1 MLIQLARGIGSLLFP
16 AVCPGCRCPVE
27 SGPSAPLC
35 ASCLGTLPRCRFP
48 GGKLRHVDG
57 TASPFLYEG
66 VCRDLILA
74 LKYQGRTSLVPFLA
88 DKMAEEILRH
98 LGSPP
103 LDRILPVPLHP
114 TRLRERAFNQAE
126 LLARAL
132 ADRLEIPCDGDLL
145 IRCRPTRPQAELTRE
160 ERSRNTR
167 GAFTLSLSKGSG
179 AGLKGS
185 RLLLVDDVLT
195 TGATAEACAAL
206 LKKAGARSV
215 WVVTAARD

>member
-1 MLIQLARGIGSLLFP
+1 MLAQIARGIGSLLFP
-16 AVCPGCRCPVE
+16 SVCPSCRRPVE
-27 SGPSAPLC
+27 SGPRDPLC
-35 ASCLGTLPRCRFP
+35 AACLRTLPRCRFP

-57 TASPFLYEG
+57 TVSPFLYKG
-66 VCRDLILA
+66 VCRDLVLA

-88 DKMAEEILRH
+88 DRMAEEVVRH
-98 LGSPP
+98 LGLPP
-103 LDRILPVPLHP
+103 AERILPVPLHP
-114 TRLRERAFNQAE
+114 TRLRERTFNQAE

-132 ADRLEIPCDGDLL
+132 ADRMEIPCEGDLL
-145 IRCRPTRPQAELTRE
+145 IRCRPTRPQAELTRD
-160 ERSRNTR
+160 ERSRNVR
-167 GAFTLSLSKGSG
+167 GAFDLRSG

-185 RLLLVDDVLT
+185 RLLLVDDILT

>member
-1 MLIQLARGIGSLLFP
+1 MLSQIARGIGSLLFP

-27 SGPSAPLC
+27 SGRWAPLC
-35 ASCLGTLPRCRFP
+35 AACLGTLPRCRFP

-66 VCRDLILA
+66 VCRDLVLA
-74 LKYQGRTSLVPFLA
+74 LKYKGRPSLVPFLA
-88 DKMAEEILRH
+88 DRMAEETLRH

-103 LDRILPVPLHP
+103 AERILPVPLHP
-114 TRLRERAFNQAE
+114 TRLRERTFNQAE

-132 ADRLEIPCDGDLL
+132 ANRMGIPCEVDLL
-145 IRCRPTRPQAELTRE
+145 IRCRPTRPQVELTRE
-160 ERSRNTR
+160 ERSRNVR
-167 GAFTLSLSKGSG
+167 GAFDLRSG

>member
-1 MLIQLARGIGSLLFP
+1 MLLQLARGIGSLLFP

-27 SGPSAPLC
+27 SAPSTPLC
-35 ASCLGTLPRCRFP
+35 AACSGSLPRCRFP

-66 VCRDLILA
+66 ICRDLILA
-74 LKYQGRTSLVPFLA
+74 LKYHGRISLVPFLA
-88 DKMAEEILRH
+88 DRMVEETLRH

-103 LDRILPVPLHP
+103 AERILPVPLHP
-114 TRLRERAFNQAE
+114 TRLRERTFNQAE

-132 ADRLEIPCDGDLL
+132 ANRVGIPCEEDLL

-160 ERSRNTR
+160 ERSRNVR
-167 GAFTLSLSKGSG
+167 GAFDLRSG

>member
-1 MLIQLARGIGSLLFP
+1 MLLQIARGIGSLLFP

-35 ASCLGTLPRCRFP
+35 AVCLGTLPRCRFP
-48 GGKLRHVDG
+48 GGKLRHLDG

-66 VCRDLILA
+66 VCRELILA

-88 DKMAEEILRH
+88 DKMAEEVVRQ
-98 LGSPP
+98 LGLSATEAAPS
-103 LDRILPVPLHP
+103 RILPVPLHP

-132 ADRLEIPCDGDLL
+132 ADRMGIPCEGDLL

-160 ERSRNTR
+160 ERFRNTR
-167 GAFTLSLSKGSG
+167 GAFDLRSG

>member
-1 MLIQLARGIGSLLFP
+1 MLLQLARGIGSLLFP
-16 AVCPGCRCPVE
+16 AVCPGCRRLVE
-27 SGPSAPLC
+27 SGPRGPLC
-35 ASCLGTLPRCRFP
+35 AACLGTLPRCRFP
-48 GGKLRHVDG
+48 GGKLRNVDG

-88 DKMAEEILRH
+88 DRMAEAVVRQ
-98 LGSPP
+98 LGLPATEA
-103 LDRILPVPLHP
+103 DRILPIPLHP
-114 TRLRERAFNQAE
+114 TRLRERTFNQAE

-132 ADRLEIPCDGDLL
+132 ANRMEIPCEGDLL

-160 ERSRNTR
+160 ERSRNVR
-167 GAFTLSLSKGSG
+167 GAFDLRSG

-195 TGATAEACAAL
+195 TGATAQACAAL
-206 LKKAGARSV
+206 LKKAGARSA